1 MEKAPT
7 ILDKM
12 KRMRAMTDDAS
23 DLVYRIIDDIYK
35 PDSVP
40 NTERK
45 TVNPSCM
52 DEEMDYMI
60 EGMEELT
67 FFLGQLRER
76 LGVEVS
82 A

>member
-23 DLVYRIIDDIYK
+23 HLVYRIIDDIYK
-35 PDSVP
+35 PDSIP
-40 NTERK
+40 NIEGK

-60 EGMEELT
+60 ESMEELT

-76 LGVEVS
+76 LGSEGRT
-82 A
+82 